1 MQPLEAFLPAAPT
14 PTTPRPLPKA
24 KCLPVSTFSDLHTT
38 ASLDPMECVYEGNE
52 VSAGRFCDEL
62 NKCEYGWGDRLGRL
76 HRFSDVR
83 FGGLGRSEAVHDIAS
98 FPVIPCHHGDGS
110 QFPVQGVGLKVGQRW
125 LPVTLNGE
133 QVLCGWK
140 SGPKIDEGVWKSA
153 VTEGPFGTYCWPTC
167 PEWAWRDHETVIV
180 RLELDG
186 VQLLAYDARKSD
198 AGTTL
203 STNAQ

>member
-1 MQPLEAFLPAAPT
+1 M
-14 PTTPRPLPKA
+14 
-24 KCLPVSTFSDLHTT
+24 
-38 ASLDPMECVYEGNE
+38 SLDPTECVYEGNE

-62 NKCEYGWGDRLGRL
+62 DRCEYGWGDRLGRL
-76 HRFSDVR
+76 HRFSNVR
-83 FGGLGRSEAVHDIAS
+83 FGLMGKPEWVADIPS
-98 FPVIPCHHGDGS
+98 LVPCRHGDGN
-110 QFPVQGVGLKVGQRW
+110 QFSNAGIGLKVGQRW
-125 LPVTLNGE
+125 IPVMLNGK
-133 QVLCGWK
+133 QVVCGWK
-140 SGPKIDEGVWKSA
+140 SGQEIDEGVWKSA
-153 VTEGPFGTYCWPTC
+153 VVHEPFGTYCWPTC